1 MKSKTERAAMYSLV
15 FSSFDLVANLPHVQN
30 KWISLQ
36 VWLELMKL
44 HTLDLDVNKST
55 FKRAMTNDKINK
67 TSSNLTI
74 VNDNGYYFA
83 RSKVMI
89 EGRYQNVD
97 AILVTTPGALPQRI
111 QCISWRRAIIMHLPP
126 SWCTR
131 TRIPTPRAITPPPP
145 SKRSRI
151 STYSQSQSQL
161 ATPLITQPQA
171 QLTTQ
176 SPQSQ
181 PTTQS
186 PQSHPT
192 TQLPQ
197 AQLTTQSQSLPTTQ
211 PQSQVTT
218 QIYHKTLSGYW
229 ESPEARKYFG
239 WFEPVGEDVEV
250 SVREIMKERI
260 VTLRN
265 AALTMHGW
273 RNIIDNGDVDN
284 ICDAPFI
291 INIKRKCQFLS
302 KALSV
307 LYIDRKKAT
316 LSTCHGKIVAN

>member
-1 MKSKTERAAMYSLV
+1 MYSLV
-15 FSSFDLVANLPHVQN
+15 FSSFDLVANLSHVQN
-30 KWISLQ
+30 KWFSLQ
-36 VWLELMKL
+36 VWLELRMKL

-111 QCISWRRAIIMHLPP
+111 KCISWRRAIIMHLPP

-151 STYSQSQSQL
+151 STYSKSQSQL

-197 AQLTTQSQSLPTTQ
+197 AQLTTQLPQAQLTTQSQSLPTTQ
-211 PQSQVTT
+211 PQSQL
-218 QIYHKTLSGYW
+218 I
-229 ESPEARKYFG
+229 P
-239 WFEPVGEDVEV
+239 P
-250 SVREIMKERI
+250 
-260 VTLRN
+260 
-265 AALTMHGW
+265 
-273 RNIIDNGDVDN
+273 
-284 ICDAPFI
+284 
-291 INIKRKCQFLS
+291 
-302 KALSV
+302 
-307 LYIDRKKAT
+307 
-316 LSTCHGKIVAN
+316 